1 MKIPVNGG
9 EAVKLPLDVMEP
21 VWRGIRRAADLV
33 YTIYLVLVF
42 GVGLTVACGWLLGL
56 SDSQLQRQFETSCAP
71 GASMIDA
78 PSRHL
83 LLMGLGIGLGVTL
96 WGAFGLRKWLLAMRR
111 Q

>member
-1 MKIPVNGG
+1 M
-9 EAVKLPLDVMEP
+9 KLPLNVMEP

-33 YTIYLVLVF
+33 FTICLVLIF
-42 GVGLTVACGWLLGL
+42 GVGLMAGCGWLLGL

-71 GASMIDA
+71 GAPMFDA

-96 WGAFGLRKWLLAMRR
+96 WGAFELRAWLRALWR